1 MIHNLFPA
9 VDMGGLGLYL
19 NFLSGWIS
27 KADILKF
34 DGSFKFVLFDTFF

>member
-1 MIHNLFPA
+1 MIHNLFLA
-9 VDMGGLGLYL
+9 VDMGGLRLYL

-34 DGSFKFVLFDTFF
+34 DGSFKFVLFDAFF